1 VSEDL
6 KEEKEE
12 SFAEL
17 FEEYS
22 KGMNETLQLGDKV
35 QGKIISIGKENVFI
49 ETGTKIDGVVDK
61 AELLDENHELPYEKG
76 DVLDLYVV
84 SYDGSEIRLSKSFS
98 GTGSIRL
105 IEEAFGKAVPIEGKV
120 KGEIKGGFHVD
131 IMGKRAFC
139 PISQIDLKYVENP
152 TEYVGMAFPFLITQ
166 FEESGKNIVV
176 SRRRLLEK
184 ELEKQKQAFFQEIR
198 KNSELEGQVTKIMPY
213 GAFIEFI
220 PGIEGMIHLSEISWS
235 RIDKPEEILAI
246 GERVKVKV
254 IGIEDGRR
262 PGDKKLSLSIKQVTG
277 DPWIRVKDIVHV
289 GDALKGKVT
298 RCAKFGAFVEIA
310 PGIDGL
316 VHISEMSY
324 IKRVLKVE
332 DVVSEGDSVAV
343 IVKEIDTE
351 NRRISL
357 SMKDAEGDP
366 WVDIE
371 NKYSLGQSLNGTIE
385 KKERF
390 GYFVSLEPGI
400 TGLLPK
406 SKIASI
412 AKPSDMEK
420 LHEGDIIPVII
431 DRIDPDERK
440 ISLGPADTVDAND
453 WKQYSKD
460 SKQSL
465 GSLGEKLQQA
475 LKNRD
480 QESGA
485 G

>member
-1 VSEDL
+1 VTEDL
-6 KEEKEE
+6 REEKNNAPEE

-35 QGKIISIGKENVFI
+35 RGKIISIGKESVFV

-61 AELLDENHELPYEKG
+61 TELLDENQELPYKDG
-76 DVLDLYVV
+76 DSLELYVV
-84 SYDGSEIRLSKSFS
+84 AYDGGEIRLSKTFS
-98 GTGSIRL
+98 GVGSIRL
-105 IEEAFGKAVPIEGKV
+105 IEEAFEKAVPVEGKV

-152 TEYVGMAFPFLITQ
+152 TEYVGETFPFVITQ
-166 FEESGKNIVV
+166 FEEDGRNIVV
-176 SRRRLLEK
+176 SRRNLLEK
-184 ELEKQKQAFFQEIR
+184 ELEKQKHAFFQEIAVD
-198 KNSELEGQVTKIMPY
+198 SALEGQVTKIMPY

-235 RIDKPEEILAI
+235 RIDRPEEVLSI
-246 GERVKVKV
+246 GDKVKVKV
-254 IGIEDGRR
+254 IGIEDGKR
-262 PGDKKLSLSIKQVTG
+262 PGDKKLSLSIKQVGG
-277 DPWIRVKDIVHV
+277 DPWDNVKEIVHI

-310 PGIDGL
+310 PGIEGL

-332 DVVSEGDSVAV
+332 EVVNEGDFVAV
-343 IVKEIDTE
+343 TVKEIDTE
-351 NRRISL
+351 NRRVSL

-371 NKYSLGQSLNGTIE
+371 NKYSLGQALSGTIE

-390 GYFVSLEPGI
+390 GYFISLEPGI

-406 SKIASI
+406 SKIDGSS
-412 AKPSDMEK
+412 KPSDIEK
-420 LHEGDIIPVII
+420 FREGDSIPVII
-431 DRIDPDERK
+431 ERINPDERK
-440 ISLGPADTVDAND
+440 ISLAPTDAADADD

-460 SKQSL
+460 SRQPL

-475 LKNRD
+475 MKKKN
-480 QESGA
+480 G
-485 G
+485 